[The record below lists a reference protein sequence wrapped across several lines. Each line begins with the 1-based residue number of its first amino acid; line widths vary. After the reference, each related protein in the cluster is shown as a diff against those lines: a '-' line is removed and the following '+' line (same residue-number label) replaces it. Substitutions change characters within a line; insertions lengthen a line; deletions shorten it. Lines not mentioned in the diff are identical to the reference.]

1 MHSRISG
8 YLTTYNCHLD
18 GRPFDLAIRSLLP
31 FCQEVV
37 VVDGGSDDGTWEI
50 LGGMARTNPKIKV
63 FRSSIMAGPYVTAD
77 FLSTALKQEARSKC
91 SGDYCFELNSDE
103 VVDPSSY
110 DKIMVMPELLK
121 NSQPGVLMLPT
132 VEFWGSFDSIRA
144 DKMAWQAR
152 FSRNQSE
159 ITHVVTPETSSL
171 KVTVHSLDKVGITGE
186 LEPIVP
192 LGLGVEAFKKLTFAQ
207 RESWFMERL
216 EVLPFVL
223 KVIWLSSDN
232 RSRFLAKDEQNQISA
247 RLFSYSRPI
256 PAELLRWGDAVD
268 SI

>member
-18 GRPFDLAIRSLLP
+18 GRPFDLAIGSLLP

-50 LGGMARTNPKIKV
+50 LSGLARANPKIKI
-63 FRSSIMAGPYVTAD
+63 FRSSIVAGPYITAD
-77 FLSTALKQEARSKC
+77 FLSSALKQEARSKC
-91 SGDYCFELNSDE
+91 SGEYCFELNSDE
-103 VVDPSSY
+103 MVDPSSY

-121 NSQPGVLMLPT
+121 NSAPGVLMLPT
-132 VEFWGSFDSIRA
+132 VEFWGSFESIRA

-152 FSRNQSE
+152 FSRNQSG
-159 ITHVVTPETSSL
+159 ITHIVTQEDSAL
-171 KVTVHSLDKVGITGE
+171 QITVHNIDQANAEE

-192 LGLGVEAFKKLTFAQ
+192 LGLRVEEFKKLSFSQ
-207 RESWFMERL
+207 KESWFMERL

-223 KVIWLSSDN
+223 KVVWLSPEN
-232 RSRFLAKDEQNQISA
+232 RARFLPQDEQAKISSS
-247 RLFSYSRPI
+247 LFSYSRPI
-256 PAELLRWGDAVD
+256 PADLLRWEQAQ
-268 SI
+268 